1 MLQAFANVVRIKEL
15 RTKLLI
21 TMGLLAI
28 ARIGVFIPM
37 PGVNLAAI
45 RQMMENISEGLGEG
59 VAKVVQLI
67 DLFAGGGLS
76 QASIFAL
83 GIMPYISASIIF
95 QVLVAVV
102 PTLERIAKEGES
114 GRRRITQYTR
124 YSTVGLCLVQG
135 FIICNQ
141 LAGQQRGNMQ
151 LVSPDVGYWS
161 FVIYGTLAI
170 TAGSTFLMWL
180 GEQIDEFGIG
190 SGISLII
197 MAGIVAQLPKALLS
211 VAQRAT
217 RQIGGGAAN
226 EFGPDRVLVL
236 LALFFG
242 MIVAVVLITQAQR
255 RIPMNH
261 ARKTREGFTQRN
273 FLPLRV
279 NNSGV
284 IAIIFAQSLMMVP
297 SFFALV
303 PNETVRFFV
312 AFISPWNFFY
322 IVLYMSLILFFQYF
336 YTAITFNPKE
346 HAEQFKG
353 YGAFIPGIRPGRKT
367 AEYLEYVMNRICLAG
382 GVAMA
387 VIAVVPQIISSMMA
401 IDLNTASFFGGTGL
415 LIIVGVA
422 LDLVQRI
429 ENHMM
434 MQHYEG
440 FIRGGKPLRGGRR

>member
-141 LAGQQRGNMQ
+141 LAGQERQ
-151 LVSPDVGYWS
+151 VGAT
-161 FVIYGTLAI
+161 FNLAGVDIPVI
-170 TAGSTFLMWL
+170 W
-180 GEQIDEFGIG
+180 
-190 SGISLII
+190 
-197 MAGIVAQLPKALLS
+197 
-211 VAQRAT
+211 
-217 RQIGGGAAN
+217 
-226 EFGPDRVLVL
+226 VLV
-236 LALFFG
+236 F
-242 MIVAVVLITQAQR
+242 
-255 RIPMNH
+255 
-261 ARKTREGFTQRN
+261 
-273 FLPLRV
+273 
-279 NNSGV
+279 
-284 IAIIFAQSLMMVP
+284 
-297 SFFALV
+297 
-303 PNETVRFFV
+303 
-312 AFISPWNFFY
+312 
-322 IVLYMSLILFFQYF
+322 
-336 YTAITFNPKE
+336 
-346 HAEQFKG
+346 
-353 YGAFIPGIRPGRKT
+353 
-367 AEYLEYVMNRICLAG
+367 
-382 GVAMA
+382 VAMA
-387 VIAVVPQIISSMMA
+387 TGGLVLVILISSRA
-401 IDLNTASFFGGTGL
+401 TEDR
-415 LIIVGVA
+415 
-422 LDLVQRI
+422 Q
-429 ENHMM
+429 
-434 MQHYEG
+434 
-440 FIRGGKPLRGGRR
+440 PLA